1 MRKMKRLTSVFALL
15 LVASLLVSNA
25 EVLAN
30 SSDGKHYTYTYD
42 CWDVDRE
49 SPDAYSVERVISGS
63 DFKDC
68 GNFSEPQGLF
78 STGNKMY
85 VADTGNNRIC
95 EFTYENNE
103 FTYVKEVTGY
113 KDAEGKDVKLNG
125 PQDVFVTDDGQMY
138 IADTGNNKI
147 VHLDADGNMVKVI
160 GRPNDKT
167 YTDAKFLPQ
176 KLVVDGAKRIFAQVQ
191 NVNKGFLEFDDAGDF
206 TGFVGASE
214 VTYDFFTYLWKMVA
228 TKEQRAQMD
237 LFVPTEYSNL
247 CLDSEDF
254 IYATISTF
262 DGAVE
267 SAEPIRKLN
276 AKGTDILVRNGYNDP
291 YGDLRYTEKGEM
303 KGPSKFVDICCLS
316 NDVYYALDN
325 TKGRIFAYDFQGN
338 MLYAFGG
345 HGYKAGLFMNP
356 SAIEDLG
363 DSLLVTDQKL
373 GTITQFT
380 LTDYGKM
387 INDGLAEYK
396 KGNYDES
403 ANIWREVLKHNG
415 NYDQAY
421 IGIGRAL
428 LREKNYK
435 EAMNYF
441 ELKLDAKNYSKA
453 FKLYREVWTR
463 WPSWCRPSSPTAP
476 CASPPWAAGFPP
488 TSPPTGF
495 GFRRPPGT
503 ISPASPPASPP
514 LYERGRAQGPA
525 RRRGHEHRHRRLLP
539 GGGTAGL
546 PRAHGRPGGARRDLR
561 VPGETRSDDWQGL

>member
-125 PQDVFVTDDGQMY
+125 PQDVFATDDGQMY

-191 NVNKGFLEFDDAGDF
+191 NVNKGFLEFDDTGDF

-214 VTYDFFTYLWKMVA
+214 VTYDFLTYLWKLVA
-228 TKEQRAQMD
+228 TKEQ
-237 LFVPTEYSNL
+237 
-247 CLDSEDF
+247 
-254 IYATISTF
+254 
-262 DGAVE
+262 
-267 SAEPIRKLN
+267 LN

-356 SAIEDLG
+356 SAIEDIG

-403 ANIWREVLKHNG
+403 ANIWRKVLKHNG

-435 EAMNYF
+435 EAMDYF

-453 FKLYREVWTR
+453 FKLYREVWFEENIGTILIII
-463 WPSWCRPSSPTAP
+463 AILILL
-476 CASPPWAAGFPP
+476 
-488 TSPPTGF
+488 GF
-495 GFRRPPGT
+495 GVGFVKK
-503 ISPASPPASPP
+503 
-514 LYERGRAQGPA
+514 A
-525 RRRGHEHRHRRLLP
+525 RREVEKG
-539 GGGTAGL
+539 
-546 PRAHGRPGGARRDLR
+546 
-561 VPGETRSDDWQGL
+561 

>member
-1 MRKMKRLTSVFALL
+1 MTPETL
-15 LVASLLVSNA
+15 
-25 EVLAN
+25 
-30 SSDGKHYTYTYD
+30 
-42 CWDVDRE
+42 
-49 SPDAYSVERVISGS
+49 
-63 DFKDC
+63 
-68 GNFSEPQGLF
+68 
-78 STGNKMY
+78 
-85 VADTGNNRIC
+85 
-95 EFTYENNE
+95 
-103 FTYVKEVTGY
+103 
-113 KDAEGKDVKLNG
+113 
-125 PQDVFVTDDGQMY
+125 QD
-138 IADTGNNKI
+138 
-147 VHLDADGNMVKVI
+147 
-160 GRPNDKT
+160 
-167 YTDAKFLPQ
+167 
-176 KLVVDGAKRIFAQVQ
+176 
-191 NVNKGFLEFDDAGDF
+191 
-206 TGFVGASE
+206 FVGASE
-214 VTYDFFTYLWKMVA
+214 VTYDFLTYLWKLVA

-276 AKGTDILVRNGYNDP
+276 AKGTDILVRNSYNDP

-325 TKGRIFAYDFQGN
+325 TKAVSLLMISGN

-403 ANIWREVLKHNG
+403 ANIWRKVLKHNG

-435 EAMNYF
+435 EAMDYF

-453 FKLYREVWTR
+453 FKLFYREVWFEENIGYDLDYYCNPHSP
-463 WPSWCRPSSPTAP
+463 WIWCWICEESQKEVEK
-476 CASPPWAAGFPP
+476 G
-488 TSPPTGF
+488 
-495 GFRRPPGT
+495 
-503 ISPASPPASPP
+503 
-514 LYERGRAQGPA
+514 
-525 RRRGHEHRHRRLLP
+525 
-539 GGGTAGL
+539 
-546 PRAHGRPGGARRDLR
+546 
-561 VPGETRSDDWQGL
+561 

>member
-125 PQDVFVTDDGQMY
+125 PQDVFATDDGQMY

-191 NVNKGFLEFDDAGDF
+191 NVNKGFLEFDDTGDF

-214 VTYDFFTYLWKMVA
+214 VTYDFLTYLWKLVA

-267 SAEPIRKLN
+267 SAEPISKQN

-356 SAIEDLG
+356 SAIEDIG

-403 ANIWREVLKHNG
+403 ANIWRKVLKHNG

-435 EAMNYF
+435 EAMDYF

-453 FKLYREVWTR
+453 FKLYREVWFEENIGTILIII
-463 WPSWCRPSSPTAP
+463 AILILL
-476 CASPPWAAGFPP
+476 
-488 TSPPTGF
+488 GF
-495 GFRRPPGT
+495 GVGFVKK
-503 ISPASPPASPP
+503 
-514 LYERGRAQGPA
+514 A
-525 RRRGHEHRHRRLLP
+525 RREVEKG
-539 GGGTAGL
+539 
-546 PRAHGRPGGARRDLR
+546 
-561 VPGETRSDDWQGL
+561 